1 MEQLS
6 ISYLQDYGIMALIAS
21 FAIGVLT
28 ALAPCSIVTL
38 PLLVGS
44 AVTLSSDMDQKDKK
58 RFIYNLH
65 ILR

>member
-1 MEQLS
+1 MEQLF
-6 ISYLQDYGIMALIAS
+6 IEYLQDYGVIAIIAS

-44 AVTLSSDMDQKDKK
+44 AVTLSSDMDEKEKK
-58 RFIYNLH
+58 TVYL
-65 ILR
+65 